1 LGITETAS
9 CDEEEKVESKAV
21 SRRNITV
28 PQHRGTVVVSI
39 LFCVCGNA
47 EKLLI
52 QSHRSVA
59 LKIHFR
65 PNAVAAAGDRKK
77 EKENERKGEKLSFVE
92 TACDSRNGA
101 SYW

>member
-1 LGITETAS
+1 VT
-9 CDEEEKVESKAV
+9 KK
-21 SRRNITV
+21 RRNRFQAKYNGATTSRYCGCIN
-28 PQHRGTVVVSI
+28 SI
-39 LFCVCGNA
+39 CVCGNA

-65 PNAVAAAGDRKK
+65 PNAVAAAGGRKK